1 MKRRFPFIAA
11 FLAVLLCAPE
21 AKAWPAHLSQRIA
34 KDALKL
40 VPRSLAEMLL
50 ANEVEIFADART
62 SDLPALPLVYVDL
75 AEGKLSGP
83 TRTALGLE
91 FDERA
96 KALQGSDFRASLIA
110 LGATY
115 RLAADLADPAI
126 GLGLGADSKAAAIR
140 KEFYSFVTEN
150 RERIPL
156 VVSQPDSL
164 RLKLEALPGFLAD
177 ATARTPDQSALLRA
191 EGQENG
197 RVLLSREIDFRSPV
211 FAVASLAYS
220 RSVSAVAATWIAI
233 WRRAGG
239 DMMRQQAPQTVAPRR
254 TQFDRDQP

>member
-1 MKRRFPFIAA
+1 MTRRFPF
-11 FLAVLLCAPE
+11 FTVVLAVLLCAPE
-21 AKAWPAHLSQRIA
+21 AHAWPAHLSQRIA
-34 KDALKL
+34 KDALRL
-40 VPRSLAEMLL
+40 VPRSLADLL
-50 ANEVEIFADART
+50 MANEAEIFADART
-62 SDLPALPLVYVDL
+62 SNLPALSLVYFDIQQ
-75 AEGKLSGP
+75 GKLSGP
-83 TRTALGLE
+83 TRTALGVE

-96 KALQGSDFRASLIA
+96 KALQGPDFRASLIA

-126 GLGLGADSKAAAIR
+126 GPGIGADPKAAAIR
-140 KEFYSFVTEN
+140 REFYSFVTDN

-156 VVSQPDSL
+156 VISQPDSL
-164 RLKLEALPGFLAD
+164 RLGLEALPAFLAD
-177 ATARTPDQSALLRA
+177 ATARTPDQSSLLRA

-239 DMMRQQAPQTVAPRR
+239 DMMRQQAPQTLAPRR